1 MKEKTMRSLTW
12 TAVFVFLITFWVIL
26 LMMVAAS
33 VSHSADDVIVQTL
46 CDLNDSNL
54 GCIFTH
60 YKVGDTDTLVAEPE
74 PGYYFAGWGGICT
87 GRGECTFT
95 ITKEGQRLD
104 LTARFEKIP
113 DKPRNLRRVK

>member
-26 LMMVAAS
+26 LMMMT
-33 VSHSADDVIVQTL
+33 SARSEDTIVQTL
-46 CDLNDSNL
+46 CDYDQPN
-54 GCIFTH
+54 CIFTH

-104 LTARFEKIP
+104 LTARFEKLP
-113 DKPRNLRRVK
+113 DKPRNLRRIK

>member
-1 MKEKTMRSLTW
+1 MHLSWKIALMFCI
-12 TAVFVFLITFWVIL
+12 AFWVIL
-26 LMMVAAS
+26 LMMIAAARS
-33 VSHSADDVIVQTL
+33 EDAIVQTL
-46 CDLNDSNL
+46 CDLNDKNL

-74 PGYYFAGWGGICT
+74 PGYYFAGWGGVCT

-104 LTARFEKIP
+104 LTARFEKLP
-113 DKPRNLRRVK
+113 DKPRNLRRIK